1 MPDPGT
7 PQPTPPITPLAAVR
21 RIVGFLA
28 RRPGWTALSIGLLLV
43 NIGIELAL
51 PQFVGRAVTALGS
64 PGTRPELGR
73 LVGIFLGLVVLRALV
88 GLVLGP
94 IRNRTAQS
102 TLGDIRA
109 AVYDALQRRSFA
121 WHDNA
126 RTGELISRAGTD
138 VGRLQDLFFVCLL
151 FGVDVA
157 AGLVGTLS
165 LIFLTSPR
173 LGLVALA
180 ALVPTVATMGWFAA
194 RLQPRWRRVHERHGA
209 MSTVIHENIAGVRVV
224 KAFAREPAEI
234 AKFRAR
240 RAEFLR
246 ELSEAVNYWA
256 ARVPLS
262 QFLFGLAVPLTLW
275 VGGGEVLRGTLAL
288 GDLTT
293 VLVYQM
299 ALGGRIGVIG
309 QITNILQNA
318 SSAAQRVVELL
329 DGPEASGA
337 RMGGRAGDLPKPGRQ
352 EPIAGGIT
360 FDRVSFRYTGEPS
373 LRVLEEPTAATP
385 EKSGPGAGGSGGSA
399 PATGAHATSAT
410 PGPGVRAMALE
421 DLTFEV
427 PAGAAVAVVGPTGSG
442 KSTLLSLIARFHE
455 PTSGRIRLDGTDLRD
470 WDRDSL
476 RRGIG
481 VVFQETFLFSASIAE
496 NIALGRPGA
505 SRAEIE
511 AAARA
516 ARADGFI
523 RELPQGY
530 DTIIGERGLSLS
542 GGQRQRIAIARA
554 VLIDPRILLLDDA
567 TSAVDPSTE
576 QEIREAMAG
585 LCRGRTVFRVAQR
598 ASTVRDADLIVVLDG
613 GRGVAVGRHDTLLA
627 DCALYRDLFADAGP
641 QPPPP

>member
-1 MPDPGT
+1 MPDPGA
-7 PQPTPPITPLAAVR
+7 PKPVPPIAPLAAVR

-28 RRPGWTALSIGLLLV
+28 RRPGWAALSIGLLLL

-51 PQFVGRAVTALGS
+51 PQFVGQAITALGS

-157 AGLVGTLS
+157 AGLIGTLS

-209 MSTVIHENIAGVRVV
+209 MSTVIQENIAGVRVV

-275 VGGGEVLRGTLAL
+275 VGGREVLRGTLAL
-288 GDLTT
+288 GDLAT

-329 DGPEASGA
+329 DGPEAPGA

-360 FDRVSFRYTGEPS
+360 FDRVSFRYTSEPS
-373 LRVLEEPTAATP
+373 LRVLEESKPATP
-385 EKSGPGAGGSGGSA
+385 DQGAAGGSA
-399 PATGAHATSAT
+399 PATGVPATSTA
-410 PGPGVRAMALE
+410 PGPALRVMALE

-427 PAGAAVAVVGPTGSG
+427 PAGASVAVVGPTGSG

-455 PTSGRIRLDGTDLRD
+455 PTAGCIRLDGTDLRD
-470 WDRDSL
+470 WDRDHL

-481 VVFQETFLFSASIAE
+481 MVFQETFLFSASIAE
-496 NIALGRPGA
+496 NIALGRPEA

-530 DTIIGERGLSLS
+530 DTLIGERGLSLS

-585 LCRGRTVFRVAQR
+585 LCRGRTVLRVAQR
-598 ASTVRDADLIVVLDG
+598 ASTVRDADLILVVDG
-613 GRGVAVGRHDTLLA
+613 GRQVAAGRHDALLA
-627 DCALYRDLFADAGP
+627 DCALYRDLFADDGA
-641 QPPPP
+641 QRPPP

>member
-1 MPDPGT
+1 MPDPGD
-7 PQPTPPITPLAAVR
+7 PKPDPPIAPLAAVR
-21 RIVGFLA
+21 RIVRFLA
-28 RRPGWTALSIGLLLV
+28 RRPGWAALSIGLLLIH
-43 NIGIELAL
+43 IGIELAL
-51 PQFVGRAVTALGS
+51 PQFVGQAITALAAA
-64 PGTRPELGR
+64 GTRAELGR
-73 LVGIFLGLVVLRALV
+73 LVGTFLGLVVLRAVV

-151 FGVDVA
+151 FGVDVV
-157 AGLVGTLS
+157 AGLVGTLT

-194 RLQPRWRRVHERHGA
+194 RLQPRWRRVHERHGT
-209 MSTVIHENIAGVRVV
+209 MSTVIQENIAGVRVV

-246 ELSEAVNYWA
+246 ELSGAVNYWA

-288 GDLTT
+288 GDLAT

-329 DGPEASGA
+329 DGPEAPGA
-337 RMGGRAGDLPKPGRQ
+337 RVGGDRGESQTLERR
-352 EPIAGGIT
+352 EPIGGAIA
-360 FDRVSFRYTGEPS
+360 FEGVSFRHTSEPS
-373 LRVLEEPTAATP
+373 LRVIEASKAATP
-385 EKSGPGAGGSGGSA
+385 NQGGSGGESG
-399 PATGAHATSAT
+399 ATATSGM
-410 PGPGVRAMALE
+410 PGPAVRAMALQ

-427 PAGAAVAVVGPTGSG
+427 PAGASVAVVGPTGSG

-455 PTSGRIRLDGTDLRD
+455 PTAGRIRLDGTDLRD
-470 WDRDSL
+470 WNRDTL
-476 RRGIG
+476 RRSLGM
-481 VVFQETFLFSASIAE
+481 VFQETFLFSSPIAE

-516 ARADGFI
+516 ARADGFVQ
-523 RELPQGY
+523 ELPQGY

-554 VLIDPRILLLDDA
+554 LLIDPRILLLDDA
-567 TSAVDPSTE
+567 TSAIDPSTE

-598 ASTVRDADLIVVLDG
+598 ASTVRDADLILVLDG
-613 GRGVAVGRHDTLLA
+613 GRLVAAGRHASLLA
-627 DCALYRDLFADAGP
+627 DCALYRELFADAGP
-641 QPPPP
+641 PETLA

>member
-1 MPDPGT
+1 MPDPGD
-7 PQPTPPITPLAAVR
+7 PKPDPPIAPLAAVR
-21 RIVGFLA
+21 RIVRFLA
-28 RRPGWTALSIGLLLV
+28 RRPGWAALSIGLLLIH
-43 NIGIELAL
+43 IGIELAL
-51 PQFVGRAVTALGS
+51 PQFVGQAITALAAA
-64 PGTRPELGR
+64 GTRAELGR
-73 LVGIFLGLVVLRALV
+73 LVGTFLGLVVLRAVV

-157 AGLVGTLS
+157 AGLVGTLT

-209 MSTVIHENIAGVRVV
+209 MSTVIQENIAGVRVV

-256 ARVPLS
+256 GRVPLS

-288 GDLTT
+288 GDLAT

-329 DGPEASGA
+329 DGPEAPGA
-337 RMGGRAGDLPKPGRQ
+337 RVGGDRGESQTLERR
-352 EPIAGGIT
+352 EPIGGAIA
-360 FDRVSFRYTGEPS
+360 FEGVSFRHTSEPS
-373 LRVLEEPTAATP
+373 LRVLEASKAATP
-385 EKSGPGAGGSGGSA
+385 NQGGSGGSG
-399 PATGAHATSAT
+399 GASATSGM
-410 PGPGVRAMALE
+410 PGPAVRAMALQ

-427 PAGAAVAVVGPTGSG
+427 PAGASVAVVGPTGSG

-455 PTSGRIRLDGTDLRD
+455 PTAGRIRLDGTDLRD
-470 WDRDSL
+470 WNRDTL
-476 RRGIG
+476 RRSLGM
-481 VVFQETFLFSASIAE
+481 VFQETFLFSASIAE

-511 AAARA
+511 AAACA
-516 ARADGFI
+516 ARADGFVQ
-523 RELPQGY
+523 ELPQGY

-554 VLIDPRILLLDDA
+554 LLIDPRILLLDDA
-567 TSAVDPSTE
+567 TSAIDPSTE

-598 ASTVRDADLIVVLDG
+598 ASTVRDADLILVLDG
-613 GRGVAVGRHDTLLA
+613 GRGVAVGRHDALLA
-627 DCALYRDLFADAGP
+627 DCALYRELFADAGP
-641 QPPPP
+641 PETLA